1 MAQVADLPSLDPRP
15 PVASDFKVAEVMLYT
30 TCNFNCGYCG
40 FVTTGAVKNT
50 EDMAPFKDRGYID
63 RVFQFFENNSTEDQ
77 KWILHLSGGEPLL
90 MPNAEYFSRK
100 FIAAGHK
107 LALNTNLSLPVD
119 RNGWMEHNPPWGID
133 ALIVS
138 LHQEALDRF
147 DRLTERL
154 RVLRERGYRLCVRM
168 VAHPL
173 FMDRFEELD
182 EKLKQIDVS
191 FTVNPLYSPRY
202 PKAYTEA
209 QREKIIRH
217 AKVNYEVVRLNGGV
231 DATGKTC
238 FAGSRMLCLT
248 LGLSGGGKV
257 YPCVNTSSPDQEMG
271 SIFEN
276 DIKLFSKP
284 TPCLRQDKCCS
295 CAIHFTHGV
304 VPWAD
309 DTEAQEAMLDGYKEG
324 VASTWQKWVS
334 DRGLKS
340 KQHSSEPQGTLEGE
354 HQLVIKK
361 ANPKAEERKLPEPGF
376 LAKARSHALPPFS
389 AWEAIATSTA
399 RCDRPSD
406 GSVHFESTPQKYGYL
421 LVSPRIHLAYG
432 YYAFDF
438 KLRLELGGV
447 TVGLGNG
454 DMTAWLTTENY
465 YSSGRGRL
473 VYTAPMRGVDV
484 RLVVAACNPFG
495 EGAVHF
501 ELSAIEAR
509 RNAAFL
515 AHYWSRL
522 DRVRGVWRDRW
533 QTDAKSFI
541 YNRQADLLQLKGRA
555 LLQSRRALGRRPGGS
570 SYQIVDSVEVGYAVR
585 SITAIRGRDGSLR
598 LVTADVGDDRL
609 SVVPVVD
616 GRLQKRRSIQF
627 PSQSTPMYV
636 SSVRMPDGSDRA
648 IVSFFNFDTT
658 SRNHKKTYVA
668 AIDDLD
674 ALIERGTVSDIKRE
688 LSVLFERH
696 GHWGF
701 RGTCVEQ
708 GADLAY
714 QIAAIDRNADMFYL
728 MSGRPDGA
736 RIRGEVDRLDIGE
749 PTEPIGVAAA
759 PAPQDPGGMAFYM
772 SSRKTEDLAVVGR
785 DASGRLEVRQ
795 RYRLGGKSRSS
806 VAVGRF
812 LARDRLDV
820 AVALWGGNPTDLN
833 EAAVGS
839 FVVAKIGPDGRV
851 TGEVRQTAGIN
862 PTDVAAGDFDGD
874 GLDEIAVLNYGA
886 GLGPKDRTNRGGVEI
901 YKHVDGS
908 FRRVASIPLAN
919 PRIAAVLDIDGDGR
933 AELLVSLFFERRMA
947 VIKCL

>member
-1 MAQVADLPSLDPRP
+1 MAPVTDLPSLDPRP

-40 FVTTGAVKNT
+40 FVTTGAVKHT
-50 EDMAPFKDRGYID
+50 DDMAPFKDRGYID
-63 RVFQFFENNSTEDQ
+63 RVFQFFEQNSTPDQ

-90 MPNAEYFSRK
+90 MPNADYFSRK

-107 LALNTNLSLPVD
+107 LALNTNLSLPID
-119 RNGWMEHNPPWGID
+119 RNGWLDDNPPWGID

-147 DRLTERL
+147 ERL
-154 RVLRERGYRLCVRM
+154 YERLQVLREKGYRLCVRM

-182 EKLKQIDVS
+182 AKLQQIDVS

-202 PKAYTEA
+202 PKAYTAAE
-209 QREKIIRH
+209 REKIIRH
-217 AKVNYEVVRLNGGV
+217 AKVNYEVLRLDGGV

-248 LGLSGGGKV
+248 LGLSGGGRV
-257 YPCVNTSSPDQEMG
+257 YPCVNTSSPDRDMG
-271 SIFEN
+271 SIF
-276 DIKLFSKP
+276 DGDVKLFTKP

-309 DTEAQEAMLDGYKEG
+309 DTETQDAMLDGYKEG
-324 VASTWQKWVS
+324 VSNTWRQWVTE
-334 DRGLKS
+334 RGLVT

-354 HQLVIKK
+354 QQLVIKK
-361 ANPKAEERKLPEPGF
+361 ANPKVEERQLPEPAF
-376 LAKARSHALPPFS
+376 LARARQFGLPPFTE
-389 AWEAIATSTA
+389 WESIPASTA
-399 RCDRPSD
+399 TCEHRAD
-406 GSVHFESTPQKYGYL
+406 GSIRFESTPQKYAYL
-421 LVSPRIHLAYG
+421 LVSPKVALPYG

-438 KLRLELGGV
+438 KLKLELGGV
-447 TVGLGNG
+447 TVGLADGA
-454 DMTAWLTTENY
+454 MSSWLVTENT

-473 VYTAPMRGVDV
+473 LLTVPMRGQDV

-495 EGAVHF
+495 EGTVQFDLAP
-501 ELSAIEAR
+501 LEAR

-515 AHYWSRL
+515 AHYWSRVE
-522 DRVRGVWRDRW
+522 RVRGVWRDRW
-533 QTDAKSFI
+533 QTHAKSFF
-541 YNRQADLLQLKGRA
+541 YSRHADLLQLRGRA
-555 LLQSRRALGRRPGGS
+555 LLHGKRALGRARAGGS
-570 SYQIVDSVEVGYAVR
+570 YQVVDSVEVGYAVR
-585 SITAIRGRDGSLR
+585 SIAPIRGRDGSLR
-598 LVTADVGDDRL
+598 LVTADVGDDSL
-609 SVVPVVD
+609 SVVPIVN
-616 GRLQKRRSIQF
+616 GRLQPRRRIQF
-627 PSQSTPMYV
+627 PTQSTPMYV
-636 SSVRMPDGSDRA
+636 SAVHMPDGNDRA

-668 AIDDLD
+668 AIQDLD
-674 ALIERGTVSDIKRE
+674 ALIERGRVNDIKRE

-701 RGTCVEQ
+701 RGTWVQ
-708 GADLAY
+708 QDDDLSY

-728 MSGRPDGA
+728 LRGRPEA
-736 RIRGEVDRLDIGE
+736 TRLSGEVDRLDIGE

-759 PAPQDPGGMAFYM
+759 PAPGDPGRMAFYM

-785 DASGRLEVRQ
+785 DADGRLEVRQ

-812 LARDRLDV
+812 LDREHQDV
-820 AVALWGGNPTDLN
+820 AVALWGGDPTDLN
-833 EAAVGS
+833 AAGTGS
-839 FVVAKIGPDGRV
+839 FVVARLGADGRV
-851 TGEVRQTAGIN
+851 VGEVRQAAGVN

-886 GLGPKDRTNRGGVEI
+886 GLGPKDRTDRGGVQI
-901 YKHVDGS
+901 FKYVDGA
-908 FRRVASIPLAN
+908 FRRVGSVPLAN
-919 PRIAAVLDIDGDGR
+919 PRIAAVLDVDGDGR
-933 AELLVSLFFERRMA
+933 DELLVSLFFERRMA